1 MSYSVSSKNWLV
13 RVVLDSDSRTNLSEC
28 TGNTKI
34 TYIYIYITKER
45 VKFGDLRNSL

>member
-34 TYIYIYITKER
+34 TYIYITKER

>member
-28 TGNTKI
+28 TGNTN
-34 TYIYIYITKER
+34 TNTIYITKER